1 MYLLFSVLGTV
12 LGILCLLIFLT
23 EKGKYA
29 PIIGEIDEKE
39 YFIKEIF
46 VVGFTMMQKLHID
59 ISSEVMQKKIHKLT
73 ELFGKKESRKIA
85 IYDLA
90 AEISYVI
97 VFLPVVL
104 LLTVITNE
112 MSIMLIGL
120 GLIIFLIIYMEYD
133 KVNKLTKRH
142 ETIDREFPHMVSQ
155 MALLV
160 NAGMPLREALVKSSA
175 KSSGI
180 LSEEMKVLVN
190 DMENGIPDYAA
201 LDQFAARCGVES
213 VRKFSSLVS
222 QNIKKGSAE
231 LADSLLALSSEIW
244 RNRVSTV
251 RMEGEK
257 ASTRLLL
264 PILIIFGGIIMMVVV
279 PMLSGMGG
287 LM

>member
-1 MYLLFSVLGTV
+1 MYIILSVFGTV

-29 PIIGEIDEKE
+29 PIIGGIDEKE

-46 VVGFTMMQKLHID
+46 VVGFTMMQKFHID

-90 AEISYVI
+90 AEISYVM
-97 VFLPVVL
+97 VFLPIIL
-104 LLTVITNE
+104 LLTVIAGDTFVL
-112 MSIMLIGL
+112 LIGL
-120 GLIIFLIIYMEYD
+120 AVIVFLIVYMEYD

-190 DMENGIPDYAA
+190 DMENGIPDYVA
-201 LDQFAARCGVES
+201 LDQFAARCGVEC

-222 QNIKKGSAE
+222 QNIKKGSSE

-244 RNRVSTV
+244 RNRVSAV

-257 ASTRLLL
+257 ASTRLLI
-264 PILIIFGGIIMMVVV
+264 PILIIFAGILMMVVV
-279 PMLSGMGG
+279 PMFSSMGG
-287 LM
+287 M